1 MAKGILIDY
10 EWCSGCH
17 TCEMA
22 CAVETTHASF
32 PEGHCGVKVHEEGI
46 YQIAARPVDRHQH
59 AHLHRPVR
67 PVRGAYGAGEPQEPT
82 CVKHCQAHVLQFGD
96 VEDLAKDLAAKP
108 KQVLVLPGGV
118 ESRTSAFG
126 PCSQPAAGPATG
138 AQRDKESKNRSR
150 KEMPCAR
157 PA

>member
-46 YQIAARPVDRHQH
+46 YQIAADQWTDINMPIFTDLCDQCAERMAQ
-59 AHLHRPVR
+59 
-67 PVRGAYGAGEPQEPT
+67 GAQEPT
-82 CVKHCQAHVLQFGD
+82 CVKHCQAKCLQYGD
-96 VEDLAKDLAAKP
+96 LEELSKELARKP
-108 KQVLVLPGGV
+108 KQMLFSGNQS
-118 ESRTSAFG
+118 E
-126 PCSQPAAGPATG
+126 
-138 AQRDKESKNRSR
+138 
-150 KEMPCAR
+150 
-157 PA
+157 